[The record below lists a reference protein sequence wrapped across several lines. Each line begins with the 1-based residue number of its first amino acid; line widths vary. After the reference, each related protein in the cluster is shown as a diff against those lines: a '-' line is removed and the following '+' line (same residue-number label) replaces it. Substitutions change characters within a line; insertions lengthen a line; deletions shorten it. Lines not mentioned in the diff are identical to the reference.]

1 MYEQAALAVRAE
13 VDAALDAPALLRA
26 ARDDCGRVRP
36 MCGRGRR
43 VGITVRC
50 LSVIAFCS
58 CAAPQARQA
67 ELAALREKEEAQRD
81 VEQIRRECAR
91 IGAELQLLESAGS
104 ARQEEML
111 LVETERNHLREQ
123 LMKAHVQL
131 GDLEARYQQ
140 RLTELDSSGA
150 CARTHMCAHTHCA
163 HSACPLCVLA
173 CCACCAHHNERR
185 SGIDRTRHMPHADVR
200 ARMWSQGRSVQTL
213 GTRRQ
218 RS

>member
-1 MYEQAALAVRAE
+1 
-13 VDAALDAPALLRA
+13 
-26 ARDDCGRVRP
+26 
-36 MCGRGRR
+36 
-43 VGITVRC
+43 
-50 LSVIAFCS
+50 
-58 CAAPQARQA
+58 
-67 ELAALREKEEAQRD
+67 

-91 IGAELQLLESAGS
+91 ISAELQLLESAGS

-111 LVETERNHLREQ
+111 LVVTERNQMREQ
-123 LMKAHVQL
+123 LKKAHVQL

-163 HSACPLCVLA
+163 HSACPLCVVCVLCRA
-173 CCACCAHHNERR
+173 VRTTMKVAR
-185 SGIDRTRHMPHADVR
+185 GIDRTRHMPHADVR